1 MQEQGR
7 GDAGGGRSISTSRS
21 EQAEPEHLQRAK
33 FMCLSSPANIATRQW
48 SIGLERNP
56 VFGASRQLMRNRLNR
71 LQTRSE
77 AGDGGRVPLEFA
89 IRQVGDVEVSDP
101 AECRASELEIGRAH
115 V

>member
-1 MQEQGR
+1 
-7 GDAGGGRSISTSRS
+7 
-21 EQAEPEHLQRAK
+21 
-33 FMCLSSPANIATRQW
+33 MCLSSPANIATMQW

-77 AGDGGRVPLEFA
+77 AGDGGLVPLEFA

-101 AECRASELEIGRAH
+101 AECRASELGARSEEHTSELQSLMRISYA
-115 V
+115 VFCVKKKKTK